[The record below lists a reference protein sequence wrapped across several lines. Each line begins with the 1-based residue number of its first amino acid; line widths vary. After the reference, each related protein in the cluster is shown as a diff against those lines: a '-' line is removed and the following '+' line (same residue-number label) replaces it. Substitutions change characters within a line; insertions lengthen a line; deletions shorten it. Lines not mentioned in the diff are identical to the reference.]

1 MITQKSDYH
10 DILYVLKGELCTV
23 LLLACGEYDLHRR
36 AEEGHRAREPSGD
49 PEADAG
55 PGALEA
61 VHHVSDV
68 EAALSQ

>member
-1 MITQKSDYH
+1 MTPED
-10 DILYVLKGELCTV
+10 
-23 LLLACGEYDLHRR
+23 DLRLR

-68 EAALSQ
+68 EAALSKSVSHFGDRKG